1 MTEPIPLLEPL
12 VSDLKNLHI
21 GDFLQSNDYKRYL
34 IKVKFEVSWRN
45 ALDKVKANRRII
57 VAGFD
62 HDYFD
67 SIDTMVFVLNYLYT
81 NSRDNFYHYIHD
93 FLMAYS
99 EWNKEDLKVEN
110 IIEDLELLEP
120 PQEVIAKIELLG
132 NFHSKPVSR
141 PHIPDNICNASKLDT
156 VIKKMDASIQD
167 HDYNLTLTYAYSSLE
182 GLFKAYANEHFP
194 EQIETDKLN
203 SLAKLVRENIASRLE
218 SKEANYPEQVLNLIT
233 TMTNAIS
240 KARNS
245 FSDSHFDGESD
256 KWLAEF
262 ARDCVN
268 SIGRLIIKFIK

>member
-1 MTEPIPLLEPL
+1 MQ
-12 VSDLKNLHI
+12 V
-21 GDFLQSNDYKRYL
+21 G
-34 IKVKFEVSWRN
+34 
-45 ALDKVKANRRII
+45 
-57 VAGFD
+57 
-62 HDYFD
+62 
-67 SIDTMVFVLNYLYT
+67 
-81 NSRDNFYHYIHD
+81 
-93 FLMAYS
+93 
-99 EWNKEDLKVEN
+99 N
-110 IIEDLELLEP
+110 IIKDLELLKP
-120 PQEVIAKIELLG
+120 PQELIAKIEQLS
-132 NFHSKPVSR
+132 NYHSKPVSR
-141 PHIPDNICNASKLDT
+141 INIPDNIWNASKLDSL
-156 VIKKMDASIQD
+156 IKRMDASIQD

-245 FSDSHFDGESD
+245 FSDSHFDRESD

-268 SIGRLIIKFIK
+268 SIGRLIIKFIN

>member
-120 PQEVIAKIELLG
+120 PQEVIAKIEL
-132 NFHSKPVSR
+132 
-141 PHIPDNICNASKLDT
+141 I
-156 VIKKMDASIQD
+156 
-167 HDYNLTLTYAYSSLE
+167 
-182 GLFKAYANEHFP
+182 
-194 EQIETDKLN
+194 
-203 SLAKLVRENIASRLE
+203 
-218 SKEANYPEQVLNLIT
+218 
-233 TMTNAIS
+233 
-240 KARNS
+240 
-245 FSDSHFDGESD
+245 
-256 KWLAEF
+256 
-262 ARDCVN
+262 
-268 SIGRLIIKFIK
+268 